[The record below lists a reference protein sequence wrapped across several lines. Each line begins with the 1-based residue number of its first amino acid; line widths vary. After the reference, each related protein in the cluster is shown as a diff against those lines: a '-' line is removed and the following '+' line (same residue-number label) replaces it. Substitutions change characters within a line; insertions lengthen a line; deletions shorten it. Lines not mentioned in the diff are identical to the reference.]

1 MIKLGIGTPV
11 DKLEVMRARTSYS
24 LLTAILHTQNVA
36 IQPLLNIGC
45 YIHLNRDSIVQMAF
59 DTGCTH
65 LLQVDSDMMMLPD
78 SINKLLA
85 HDLDI
90 VGCNYNKTTVPPEPI
105 IKDGFNGKVSSVP
118 FVPTGFLLVKMDV
131 FKKIGKP
138 WFSFD
143 DGAESEDVYFC
154 DKAIK
159 NGYKVYCDP
168 NVQVGHLGTA
178 VF

>member
-1 MIKLGIGTPV
+1 M
-11 DKLEVMRARTSYS
+11 EARTAFS
-24 LLTAILHTQNVA
+24 LMVA
-36 IQPLLNIGC
+36 SWFTGVEMQPFLAIGC
-45 YIHLNRDSIVQMAF
+45 YQHHNRDVLVRQALENN
-59 DTGCTH
+59 CTH
-65 LLQVDSDMMMLPD
+65 LFQLDTDMMIGHD
-78 SINKLLA
+78 AIARLLA

-90 VGCNYNKTTVPPEPI
+90 VGARYNKRILIEGQPEPTVKQD
-105 IKDGFNGKVSSVP
+105 IKELSEVH
-118 FVPTGFLLVKMDV
+118 FVPTGCLLVKTDV

-168 NVQVGHLGTA
+168 SIQVGHLGTA